1 MDKESCALVYFRQ
14 LLYTQK
20 AHLSASYFFLLARE
34 NLKKIKLADW
44 AALAEVIG
52 TVGVIVSLIFVA
64 FSINNNTSEFKA
76 AQANQ
81 LYESSRE
88 VELAVASDNEWA
100 RIIVKG
106 QKNEEPLSELEQYR
120 YDVYL
125 VQTMDIWDGLLERY
139 VDGLMSEENLTGWD
153 QYYIDWA
160 ERFVSDDAWQ
170 RIKWQYAGGIT
181 EEAVGARVEQVIANR
196 AVE

>member
-1 MDKESCALVYFRQ
+1 M
-14 LLYTQK
+14 
-20 AHLSASYFFLLARE
+20 
-34 NLKKIKLADW
+34 KKIKLADW

-88 VELAVASDNEWA
+88 VELAVASDHEWA

-153 QYYIDWA
+153 QYYIDCA